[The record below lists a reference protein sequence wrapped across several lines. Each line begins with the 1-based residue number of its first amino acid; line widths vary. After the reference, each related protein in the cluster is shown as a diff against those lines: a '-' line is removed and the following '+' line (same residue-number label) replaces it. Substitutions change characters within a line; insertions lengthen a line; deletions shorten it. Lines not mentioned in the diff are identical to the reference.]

1 MPALRTTPARLPH
14 FVPHLNS
21 GPAGTST
28 GTGRGAGAFLETAS
42 TLPPSPKTSPDRRDT
57 LARLAHDV
65 RNVFS
70 SLLLY
75 GNLLSA
81 PGVLGPEHSHFAPEL
96 ESMAQSAVGLME
108 KILALAAS
116 DPAPSAVAPPP
127 ATMNALPTLPVT
139 DLAAELR
146 QMQPLLAAIAGPAV
160 NVCLTAA
167 PSIPPV
173 RLAVEDL
180 ARIMVNLIRNAADAM
195 PSGGEVHIAAQ
206 SRNGHRFLPE
216 GDEATIDEL
225 PSNVLLTVSDNGPG
239 IPAHLRT
246 RIFKTGFT
254 TRNQRHS
261 PGASTPQ
268 RRGLGLSTVRQLIE
282 SAGGTISLASSP
294 ARGTRFEISLPLHH
308 PRHAERYFGN
318 TNEAT

>member
-28 GTGRGAGAFLETAS
+28 RTGRGAGAFLETAS

-160 NVCLTAA
+160 RVSLAAMPCAGLT
-167 PSIPPV
+167 

-180 ARIMVNLIRNAADAM
+180 TRIMVNLIRNAADAM
-195 PSGGEVHIAAQ
+195 PYGGEVRITAQYGEGHSFLDGGSRAAF
-206 SRNGHRFLPE
+206 RP
-216 GDEATIDEL
+216 
-225 PSNVLLTVSDNGPG
+225 PSGLLLTVSDNGPG

-261 PGASTPQ
+261 PGAPVPC
-268 RRGLGLSTVRQLIE
+268 RRGLGLNTVRQLIE
-282 SAGGTISLASSP
+282 SAGGTISVASPSVP
-294 ARGTRFEISLPLHH
+294 GARFEISLPLLDPENQEH
-308 PRHAERYFGN
+308 YLGN
-318 TNEAT
+318 VFEL